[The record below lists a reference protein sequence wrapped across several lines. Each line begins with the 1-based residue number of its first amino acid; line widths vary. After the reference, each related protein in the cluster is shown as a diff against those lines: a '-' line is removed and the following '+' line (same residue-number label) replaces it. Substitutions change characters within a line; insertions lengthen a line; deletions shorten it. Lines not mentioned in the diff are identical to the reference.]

1 MKKPLTTEEIN
12 TATAML
18 LGCWV
23 VLLVPWFIIGPL
35 SAMAFDSGP
44 SVPAYVFAISALTYP
59 ISVIVVAIFRGS
71 APWIVFLPCLNLG
84 GFFIAGKY

>member
-1 MKKPLTTEEIN
+1 MKKPLTAEEIN
-12 TATAML
+12 TATAIL

-44 SVPAYVFAISALTYP
+44 SVHAYVFAISALTYP
-59 ISVIVVAIFRGS
+59 ISVIVATIFRRNV
-71 APWIVFLPCLNLG
+71 PWMVFLPCLNLG
-84 GFFIAGKY
+84 GFFVAGRY